1 MIQLSYKLY
10 THKKR
15 SVFLCVYPNGTGGIS
30 KLSGN
35 RRKPFRARIT
45 THWEYDEKTG
55 KAKQKFKVI
64 GYFATKK
71 EALMA
76 LAEYHKDPRE
86 ILASDVTFADIYIK
100 WSSEAFEEMSKANVS
115 GLKSA
120 FKRCESVH
128 KMKMSDIKKA
138 HLQSI
143 LDSVAHMSPAT
154 STKIKTVM
162 KEVFQ
167 YCLENEI
174 LDKNPAEFVKVKAKD
189 AKSDIHEP
197 YTKKE
202 IQLLWDNL
210 NLAVEMPM
218 SGKLTQT
225 IYPVDIILIAIY
237 TGMRPSEV
245 LNIENKNIHLEE
257 KYLVGGMKTEAGTD
271 RIIPLN
277 DKIIPLVEKRM
288 SEGGNFL
295 IKYKTDNPPKLQQ
308 YRKFMY
314 DPIVKALKMEHLP
327 HDSRHTFISLMH
339 EVGIDELTVKR
350 IVGHQDKSNV
360 TSRYT
365 HIEIQNL
372 INAVNKLPI

>member
-1 MIQLSYKLY
+1 MGYG
-10 THKKR
+10 
-15 SVFLCVYPNGTGGIS
+15 SVS

-45 THWEYDEKTG
+45 THWEYVNG

-64 GYFATKK
+64 GYFATKR
-71 EALMA
+71 EALAA

-86 ILASDVTFADIYIK
+86 ILATDVTFRDIFIK
-100 WSSEAFEEMSKANVS
+100 WSEETFKELSQSNRN

-128 KMKMSDIKKA
+128 KMKISDIKKA

-154 STKIKTVM
+154 STKMKTVM
-162 KEVFQ
+162 NGVFQ

-197 YTKKE
+197 YTKEE
-202 IQLLWDNL
+202 IKLLWDNL
-210 NLAVEMPM
+210 DLAVEMPIA
-218 SGKLTQT
+218 GKLTQT

-237 TGMRPSEV
+237 SGMRPSEV

-257 KYLVGGMKTEAGTD
+257 KYLIGGMKTEAGTN

-288 SEGGNFL
+288 SEGGEYL

-314 DPIVKALKMEHLP
+314 DPVIKALKMEHLP
-327 HDSRHTFISLMH
+327 HDSRHTFVSLMH
-339 EVGIDELTVKR
+339 EVGADELTVKR
-350 IVGHQDKSNV
+350 IVGHNDKRNV
-360 TSRYT
+360 THHYT
-365 HIEIQNL
+365 HLEINTL
-372 INAVNKLPI
+372 VNTVNQLPI